1 MKKYSMFLFAAACAV
16 AALTNLCSASADESE
31 AWDGQNLHVNWD
43 AETPVVTLLS
53 SKTAVLQTGT
63 QVQVMGSADAG
74 WTMHLTTEESPEVEQ
89 INISS
94 PTVVTGVLRV
104 KGAPS
109 TAEEAVILFPYFPFQ
124 EARAVYTARMTY
136 WWCKETGE
144 GCDAYQAWKATS
156 PHVVSVTVVEP
167 EVEAAIESAPAAVV
181 ATTTDRAEVVVPDW
195 QRRPV
200 VETEVDL
207 DEEERTPAPVAESL
221 PAAEPSPGPPREDE
235 ESDAL
240 AHAEEELRRLALELA
255 VATGRVRDL
264 QEQIAAKDRR
274 IAELE
279 EATPPAAVAVEVT
292 SALTGAPVEAEGEDT
307 TPPPSA
313 MAEGTSPA
321 SGEEAAPAAVVVAI
335 ESADD
340 WGAAHLARMRDL
352 LREAEVGDEPY

>member
-1 MKKYSMFLFAAACAV
+1 M
-16 AALTNLCSASADESE
+16 
-31 AWDGQNLHVNWD
+31 
-43 AETPVVTLLS
+43 VTLLS
-53 SKTAVLQTGT
+53 SKTAAVSTGT

-200 VETEVDL
+200 VETEVDG
-207 DEEERTPAPVAESL
+207 RGAHPAPPSK
-221 PAAEPSPGPPREDE
+221 PAAGPRPRVRTRSMPSPAGRSSGAWRCRLAVAKGRCDLRSRSPPGPPDRGRW
-235 ESDAL
+235 SL
-240 AHAEEELRRLALELA
+240 SRRGGRRTTELT
-255 VATGRVRDL
+255 V
-264 QEQIAAKDRR
+264 
-274 IAELE
+274 
-279 EATPPAAVAVEVT
+279 
-292 SALTGAPVEAEGEDT
+292 APVGPSGDPSSVDEV
-307 TPPPSA
+307 PPP
-313 MAEGTSPA
+313 GRRRWWCDRV
-321 SGEEAAPAAVVVAI
+321 G
-335 ESADD
+335 DD
-340 WGAAHLARMRDL
+340 LTAHLPMRD
-352 LREAEVGDEPY
+352 LREAEVGDPV